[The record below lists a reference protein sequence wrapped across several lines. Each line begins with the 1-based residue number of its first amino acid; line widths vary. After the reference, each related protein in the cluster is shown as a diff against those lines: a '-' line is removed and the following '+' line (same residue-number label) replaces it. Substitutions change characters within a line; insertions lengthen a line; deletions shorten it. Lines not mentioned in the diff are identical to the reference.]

1 MEGRAFP
8 LKKFITLCAA
18 CLLTLSGC
26 TGGETTAPSPET
38 TQPVSPTPLAVESP
52 APADTDAPSVTTPL
66 PTGTDAPAVTAPLP
80 TDSQPV
86 ETTPAETAPVT
97 TAVPLDWDGDPDS
110 LTLDD
115 FPTQLSSGAQ
125 VADAVAALAPEEA
138 GLYLV
143 CQLPDH
149 DTWLY
154 GYYGPAKSQGLILR
168 VGTQWQDYDLTFL
181 TPQSL
186 LPAMAYGD
194 YDGDGEQELAI
205 VNFLGSGTGVSVW
218 GLSVVDFSDGAWELL
233 QFEPADYNAIVELS
247 LSSTYDPEADLI
259 TLQAGDA
266 SLQLSPAELGYPGL
280 GPEMEASLGHWIF
293 FTTDGDAIEASFG
306 ISLWAEGMPADGV
319 HAAMLNANVVYTG
332 SAFGLVDFSFT
343 LPEF

>member
-66 PTGTDAPAVTAPLP
+66 PT
-80 TDSQPV
+80 DSQPV
-86 ETTPAETAPVT
+86 ETSPAETAPVT

-115 FPTQLSSGAQ
+115 FPTQLSSGTQ
-125 VADAVAALAPEEA
+125 VADAVAALGPEEA

-143 CQLPDH
+143 CQLPEQ

-168 VGTQWQDYDLTFL
+168 VGTQCQSYSPTFL
-181 TPQSL
+181 TPHSL
-186 LPAMAYGD
+186 MPAMAYGD
-194 YDGDGEQELAI
+194 YDGDGDQELAV
-205 VNFLGSGTGVSVW
+205 VNFLGSGTNVSVW
-218 GLSVVDFSDGAWELL
+218 GLSVVDFSSGAWELF
-233 QFEPADYNAIVELS
+233 QFDPADYTAIVDLS
-247 LSSTYDPEADLI
+247 LSSTYDAEADLI

-266 SLQLSPAELGYPGL
+266 SLQLSPTELGYPGL

-306 ISLWAEGMPADGV
+306 ISLWAEGMPDEGV

-332 SAFGLVDFSFT
+332 SAFGLGDFSFT

>member
-1 MEGRAFP
+1 MEGRTFP

-26 TGGETTAPSPET
+26 TGGETATPSPET

-52 APADTDAPSVTTPL
+52 APTDTAGPAVTTPL
-66 PTGTDAPAVTAPLP
+66 PA
-80 TDSQPV
+80 DSQPV

-115 FPTQLSSGAQ
+115 FPTQLSSGTQ
-125 VADAVAALAPEEA
+125 VADAVGTLGPEEA

-143 CQLPDH
+143 CQLPDY

-154 GYYGPAKSQGLILR
+154 GYVGPGDAQGLILR
-168 VGTQWQDYDLTFL
+168 VGAQWQNYDLTFL

-194 YDGDGEQELAI
+194 YDGDGNQELAI
-205 VNFLGSGTGVSVW
+205 VNFLGSGTNVSVW
-218 GLSVVDFSDGAWELL
+218 GLSVVDFSGGAWELF
-233 QFEPADYNAIVELS
+233 QFDPADYNAIVELS

-293 FTTDGDAIEASFG
+293 FTTNGDAIEASFG
-306 ISLWAEGMPADGV
+306 ISLWAEGMPAEGV

-332 SAFGLVDFSFT
+332 SAFGLGDFSFT

>member
-1 MEGRAFP
+1 M
-8 LKKFITLCAA
+8 KKFITLCAA

-26 TGGETTAPSPET
+26 TGGETATPSPET

-52 APADTDAPSVTTPL
+52 APTDTAGPAVTTPL
-66 PTGTDAPAVTAPLP
+66 PA
-80 TDSQPV
+80 DSQPV

-115 FPTQLSSGAQ
+115 FPTQLSSGTQ
-125 VADAVAALAPEEA
+125 VADAVGALGPEEA

-154 GYYGPAKSQGLILR
+154 GYAGPGDAQGLILR
-168 VGTQWQDYDLTFL
+168 VGAQWQNYDLTFL

-194 YDGDGEQELAI
+194 YDGDGDQELAI
-205 VNFLGSGTGVSVW
+205 VNFLGSGTNVSVW
-218 GLSVVDFSDGAWELL
+218 GLSVVDFSGGAWELF
-233 QFEPADYNAIVELS
+233 QFDPADYNAIVELS

-293 FTTDGDAIEASFG
+293 FTTNGDAIEASFG
-306 ISLWAEGMPADGV
+306 ISLWAEGMPAEGV

-332 SAFGLVDFSFT
+332 SAFGLGDFSFT